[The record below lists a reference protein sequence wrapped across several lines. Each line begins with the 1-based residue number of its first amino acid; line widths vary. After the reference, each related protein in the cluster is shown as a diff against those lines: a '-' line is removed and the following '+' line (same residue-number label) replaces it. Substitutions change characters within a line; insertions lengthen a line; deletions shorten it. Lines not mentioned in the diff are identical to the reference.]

1 MDCSIEKAGGL
12 HEPAGTDNHDAN
24 TQERLPATLV
34 RIPAEPREK
43 TGE

>member
-1 MDCSIEKAGGL
+1 MDCSIEKASGL
-12 HEPAGTDNHDAN
+12 HEPTESDNHDAN
-24 TQERLPATLV
+24 TKERLPATLV